1 MRLRYLVIL
10 TLAIAIAAVAF
21 YVGVKPGAKEFKEI
35 DELGEKHEVIV
46 AGPYVIIKHG
56 PSAHQRDFDEAM
68 KYIEARRASWERW
81 KKLLDKYGDGAY
93 KAYVVPCRIYTFEE
107 FSTLA
112 KSLGLTDKI
121 VEVVTYVYYKNG
133 TYESL
138 GHSIRPE
145 GYSFN
150 TWLESAKEAAL
161 ISTGRHLLFL
171 EWWRSSNGT
180 GTPPPFNVTEVVE
193 LGRSVAEVYVGA
205 FVVEAPLKELYAL
218 SKRPEILMVDT
229 PLDLIWKYREEG
241 KTVVVKRVTV
251 GDRYLIEKKNL
262 CQNRDRSKDR

>member
-10 TLAIAIAAVAF
+10 TLAIAIAAAAF
-21 YVGVKPGAKEFKEI
+21 YVGVKLGVREFKEV
-35 DELGEKHEVIV
+35 DELGEWHEVIV
-46 AGPYVIIKHG
+46 AGPYVVIKHG
-56 PSAHQRDFDEAM
+56 PSAHQRDFDEAV

-81 KKLLDKYGDGAY
+81 KKLLDKYRDETY

-121 VEVVTYVYYKNG
+121 VGVVTYVYYKNG
-133 TYESL
+133 TYESM
-138 GHSIRPE
+138 GGGVRPE
-145 GYSFN
+145 GYNFDE
-150 TWLESAKEAAL
+150 WLELIRELSF
-161 ISTGRHLLFL
+161 ISTGKHLLFL
-171 EWWRSSNGT
+171 EWQRNGT

-193 LGRSVAEVYVGA
+193 VGRSVAEVYVGA
-205 FVVEAPLKELYAL
+205 FVVEASLKELYVL

-241 KTVVVKRVTV
+241 KIVEVKRITH
-251 GDRYLIEKKNL
+251 GDRYLREKKNL
-262 CQNRDRSKDR
+262 CQSR

>member
-21 YVGVKPGAKEFKEI
+21 YVGVKPGVREFKEV
-35 DELGEKHEVIV
+35 DELGEWHEVIV
-46 AGPYVIIKHG
+46 AGPYVVIKHG
-56 PSAHQRDFDEAM
+56 PGAHQRDFDEAV

-81 KKLLDKYGDGAY
+81 KKLLDKYGDETY

-121 VEVVTYVYYKNG
+121 VGVVTYVYYKNG

-138 GHSIRPE
+138 GHGIRPE
-145 GYSFN
+145 GYSFDE
-150 TWLESAKEAAL
+150 WLELIRETAF
-161 ISTGRHLLFL
+161 ISTGKYLLFL
-171 EWWRSSNGT
+171 EWQRNGT
-180 GTPPPFNVTEVVE
+180 GAPLNITEAVE
-193 LGRSVAEVYVGA
+193 VGRSVAEVYVGA

-218 SKRPEILMVDT
+218 SKKPEILMVDT
-229 PLDLIWKYREEG
+229 PLDLIWKYRKEG
-241 KTVVVKRVTV
+241 KTVEVKRITH

-262 CQNRDRSKDR
+262 CQSR

>member
-1 MRLRYLVIL
+1 M
-10 TLAIAIAAVAF
+10 LAIAVAAAAF
-21 YVGVKPGAKEFKEI
+21 YVGVNHGVGEFKEV
-35 DELGEKHEVIV
+35 DELGEWHEVVV
-46 AGPYVIIKHG
+46 AGPYVVIKHG
-56 PSAHQRDFDEAM
+56 PSAYQRDFNKAV

-81 KKLLDKYGDGAY
+81 KKLLYKYRDETY

-121 VEVVTYVYYKNG
+121 VGVVTYVYYKNG

-138 GHSIRPE
+138 GHSIRLE
-145 GYSFN
+145 GYSFDE
-150 TWLESAKEAAL
+150 WLESAKEAAF

-171 EWWRSSNGT
+171 QRNGT
-180 GTPPPFNVTEVVE
+180 PLNVTEAVE
-193 LGRSVAEVYVGA
+193 VGRSVAEVYVGA
-205 FVVEAPLKELYAL
+205 FVVEASLKELYAL

-229 PLDLIWKYREEG
+229 PLDLIWKYREKG
-241 KTVVVKRVTV
+241 KTVEVKRITH

-262 CQNRDRSKDR
+262 CSR

>member
-10 TLAIAIAAVAF
+10 TLAIAIAAAVF
-21 YVGVKPGAKEFKEI
+21 YVGAKPGVREFKEV
-35 DELGEKHEVIV
+35 DELGERHEIIV
-46 AGPYVIIKHG
+46 AGPYVVIKHG
-56 PSAHQRDFDEAM
+56 PSAHQRDFDNAV
-68 KYIEARRASWERW
+68 KYIEARRVSWERW
-81 KKLLDKYGDGAY
+81 KRLLDKYGDEAY

-112 KSLGLTDKI
+112 KSLGLTDKT
-121 VEVVTYVYYKNG
+121 VGVVTYVYYKNG
-133 TYESL
+133 TYESM
-138 GHSIRPE
+138 GGGVRPE
-145 GYSFN
+145 GYSFDE
-150 TWLESAKEAAL
+150 WLELIRELAF

-171 EWWRSSNGT
+171 EWLRNGT
-180 GTPPPFNVTEVVE
+180 GAPPPFNVTEAVE

-218 SKRPEILMVDT
+218 SKKPEILMVDT

-241 KTVVVKRVTV
+241 KIVEVKRVTH

-262 CQNRDRSKDR
+262 CKSRDRIKDK

>member
-1 MRLRYLVIL
+1 MRLRYLVVL
-10 TLAIAIAAVAF
+10 TLAIAAAAF
-21 YVGVKPGAKEFKEI
+21 YVGVNLGVREFKEV
-35 DELGEKHEVIV
+35 DELGEWHEVVV
-46 AGPYVIIKHG
+46 AGPYVVIKHG
-56 PSAHQRDFDEAM
+56 PGAHQRDSGDAV

-81 KKLLDKYGDGAY
+81 KKLLDKYGDEAY

-112 KSLGLTDKI
+112 KSLDLTDKI
-121 VEVVTYVYYKNG
+121 VGVTTYVYYKNG

-138 GHSIRPE
+138 GHGIRPE
-145 GYSFN
+145 GYSFD
-150 TWLESAKEAAL
+150 TWLELIRELAL

-171 EWWRSSNGT
+171 EWQRNGT
-180 GTPPPFNVTEVVE
+180 GAPLNITEAVE
-193 LGRSVAEVYVGA
+193 VGRSVAEVYVGA
-205 FVVEAPLKELYAL
+205 FVVKAPLKELYVL

-241 KTVVVKRVTV
+241 KTVEVKRITH

-262 CQNRDRSKDR
+262 CQSR